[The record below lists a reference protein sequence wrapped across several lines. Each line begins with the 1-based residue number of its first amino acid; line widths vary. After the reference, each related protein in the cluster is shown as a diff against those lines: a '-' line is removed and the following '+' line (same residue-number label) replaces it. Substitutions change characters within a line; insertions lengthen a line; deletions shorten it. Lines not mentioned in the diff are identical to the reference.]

1 MKVTVTWEIKT
12 GDVFVTDS
20 ILVTGISTGFGQEIA
35 LMLGEQGYIVYGTV
49 RDMSLRPKL
58 EALAAK
64 RNADL
69 RVLQMD
75 VTDQTSIDAA
85 VDKIIAESGSLFAVV
100 NNAGVL
106 LRGYFE
112 DLAEDEIRHLFNVNF
127 FGTLAV
133 TRAVLP
139 HMRQAGRGRVVIISS
154 VAGRIG
160 APSGSAYSACRF
172 AQEGFAESLR
182 QEMQPLG
189 VSVSLIEPGITKTET
204 WQRGTASGVGRNA
217 ANPDSPYHSWFKQAQ
232 ALFYDAMESS
242 KITVEDVAGAVYRAI
257 SEPKPRWRYVVGPRA
272 SLVIA
277 ARRYIPGELFER
289 FYFGEVMRRVT
300 NSG

>member
-1 MKVTVTWEIKT
+1 MTDTV
-12 GDVFVTDS
+12 
-20 ILVTGISTGFGQEIA
+20 LVTGISTGFGQEIA
-35 LMLGEQGYIVYGTV
+35 LMLGEKGYTVYGTV

-58 EALAAK
+58 EAMAVK

-69 RVLQMD
+69 RVVQMD
-75 VTDQTSIDAA
+75 VTDQSSIDAA
-85 VDKIIAESGSLFAVV
+85 VDKILEECGSIYAVV

-112 DLAEDEIRHLFNVNF
+112 DLAEDEIRNLFNVNF
-127 FGTLAV
+127 FGALAV

-139 HMRQAGRGRVVIISS
+139 AMRQARRGRVVIISS
-154 VAGRIG
+154 VAGKIG

-189 VSVSLIEPGITKTET
+189 VTVSLIEPGITRTET

-217 ANPDSPYHSWFKQAQ
+217 ANPDSPYYAWFKQAQ
-232 ALFYDAMESS
+232 TLFYNAMESS
-242 KITVEDVAGAVYRAI
+242 KITVEDVAGAVFRAI

-272 SLVIA
+272 KLVIS

-289 FYFGEVMRRVT
+289 FYFGEVVKRITTPAR
-300 NSG
+300 

>member
-1 MKVTVTWEIKT
+1 MS
-12 GDVFVTDS
+12 DS
-20 ILVTGISTGFGQEIA
+20 VLVTGISTGFGQEIA
-35 LMLGEQGYIVYGTV
+35 LMLGEKGYTVYGTV
-49 RDMSLRPKL
+49 RDMSLRPQL

-69 RVLQMD
+69 RVVYMD
-75 VTDQTSIDAA
+75 VTDQSSIDAVVEQIVEECGA
-85 VDKIIAESGSLFAVV
+85 IYGVV

-112 DLAEDEIRHLFNVNF
+112 DLADDEIRHLFNVNF
-127 FGTLAV
+127 FGMLAV

-139 HMRQAGRGRVVIISS
+139 HMRRAQNGRVVIISS

-160 APSGSAYSACRF
+160 SPSGSAYSACRF

-189 VSVSLIEPGITKTET
+189 VMVSLVEPGITKTET
-204 WQRGTASGVGRNA
+204 WQRGTASGAGVNTD
-217 ANPDSPYHSWFKQAQ
+217 NPDSPYYQWFKRSQAI
-232 ALFYDAMESS
+232 FYNAMESS
-242 KITVEDVAGAVYRAI
+242 RITVEDVAGAVYRAL
-257 SEPKPRWRYVVGPRA
+257 SEPQPRWRYMVGPRA
-272 SLVIA
+272 RLVIA
-277 ARRYIPGELFER
+277 ARRFIPGELFER

-300 NSG
+300 RAG